1 MTKWFCDRCGNEI
14 RKIAVEK
21 EAYMSMRTRV
31 VTHEE
36 HECLLCERCAQE
48 FKRWYLE
55 GKK

>member
-1 MTKWFCDRCGNEI
+1 MTKWFCDRCGDEI
-14 RKIAVEK
+14 QKIAVEK

-36 HECLLCERCAQE
+36 HECLLCEQCAQE